1 MRFRRQSPPELEHDD
16 AALARRMLDGDR
28 SAFDDFFE
36 GRYPGLYRFALA
48 RLGGEEELAQDVA
61 QTAIVKAMTHLASYR
76 GEASLT
82 AWLYTICRHE
92 IGAVF
97 RRRKRTPTPVE
108 LVEDDPELGAVLDSL
123 PAGLESPDE
132 ALRRKEVVRL
142 VHSVLDRLPSRH
154 GDVLEWKYLH
164 GLSVKEI
171 ASRLEVGPKAAESL
185 LTRARQTFRDAL
197 EALERRSN
205 LLPFQRADLHLE
217 PPS

>member
-1 MRFRRQSPPELEHDD
+1 MRLRPRRPPELEHDD
-16 AALARRMLDGDR
+16 AALAERMLDGDQQ
-28 SAFDDFFE
+28 AFDEFFE

-48 RLGGEEELAQDVA
+48 RLDGDDQLARDVA
-61 QTAIVKAMTHLASYR
+61 QTAVVKAMTHLASYR
-76 GEASLT
+76 GEASLV

-92 IGAVF
+92 ISAVY
-97 RRRKRTPTPVE
+97 RRRKRAPAPVE
-108 LVEDDPELGAVLDSL
+108 LVEDDPEIGAVLDSL

-132 ALRRKEVVRL
+132 ALRQKEVVRL
-142 VHSVLDRLPSRH
+142 VHSVLDRLPSRY
-154 GDVLEWKYLH
+154 GDILEWKYLH

-205 LLPFQRADLHLE
+205 LLPFQRAEIHLE
-217 PPS
+217 YPS